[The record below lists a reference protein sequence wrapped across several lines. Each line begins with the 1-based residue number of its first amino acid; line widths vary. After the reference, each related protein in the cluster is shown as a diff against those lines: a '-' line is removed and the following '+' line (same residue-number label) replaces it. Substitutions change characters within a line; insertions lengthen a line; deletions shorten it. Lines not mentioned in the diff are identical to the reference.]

1 MHFDRLKWDI
11 KRSCKKAMQWLCGWG
26 KTARTLGF
34 IAFGILML
42 IFLLGFVPFSNQA
55 LKIKVERIL
64 KETFVDSCAIDKLT
78 ITLWTGVSVK
88 NIRFAWRDPSGSS
101 YSCSLPRAGVS
112 YYAFPVLFKRLIVKN
127 ITLERPL
134 LTCNIPAAPL
144 APPVPHQPLSMDK
157 LSDALAGFPYT
168 VFVRNITLSKARVL
182 VIQKRSTLMDCK
194 GIGLSMKIG
203 LDRSIALEGACEAD
217 SVCLL
222 DAWRL
227 TRLKAGL
234 RVKGLSVMLD
244 NCKAECY
251 GGRISVKAMVDMA
264 QGTLE
269 ECGFSVSHVKLDQ
282 WYADEKAGPGRL
294 SGKLDASMDFQRGPL
309 CMDSLKAK
317 GRILVTGVA
326 ASDLPLQKNLLVA
339 LMVPKLAAMHFSK
352 ISSDLDLKKGK
363 IYTEN
368 VTGEGDPMDFK
379 ADGWVDMDGYFSERI
394 NAEFTGEFMRALPPL
409 FQKTLLPVEGDQDKR
424 AFTCSASGTFKKP
437 HVTVD
442 QRIVN
447 RAVGNIIT
455 EIGKFF
461 R

>member
-1 MHFDRLKWDI
+1 MHFDTLKWDI
-11 KRSCKKAMQWLCGWG
+11 KRSCKKAMQWICGWG
-26 KTARTLGF
+26 KIARTLGF

-64 KETFVDSCAIDKLT
+64 KETFVDSCTIEKLT

-88 NIRFAWRDPSGSS
+88 NISFAWRDPSGAS
-101 YSCSLPRAGVS
+101 YGCSVPRASVS
-112 YYAFPVLFKRLIVKN
+112 YHVLPIIFKHLIIKN
-127 ITLERPL
+127 ITLETPCI
-134 LTCNIPAAPL
+134 TCDVPSAP
-144 APPVPHQPLSMDK
+144 VVSNTPHEQFSLDK

-168 VFVRNITLSKARVL
+168 VFVRNIALSKARVL
-182 VIQKRSTLMDCK
+182 VTQKRATVMDCK
-194 GIGLSMKIG
+194 GIGLSMKIR
-203 LDRSIALEGACEAD
+203 LDRSIALDGACEAD
-217 SVCLL
+217 SICLL

-234 RVKGLSVMLD
+234 RIKGLAVMLD
-244 NCKAECY
+244 NCRAECY

-294 SGKLDASMDFQRGPL
+294 SGKLDASMDFQSGPL
-309 CMDSLKAK
+309 CMDSLKAR
-317 GRILVTGVA
+317 GRILITGVA

-339 LMVPKLAAMHFSK
+339 LMVPKLAAMHFSR

-368 VTGEGDPMDFK
+368 VKGEGDPMEFK

-394 NAEFTGEFMRALPPL
+394 NAEFTGEFMRALPPF
-409 FQKTLLPVEGDQDKR
+409 FQKSLLPVEGDPDKR

-447 RAVGNIIT
+447 RAVENIIT